1 MIVGEVIP
9 RNSALRRDKPAI
21 VFDGGAR
28 SFGQYAERAY
38 RLANAL
44 IGLGVA
50 RQDRISI
57 LARNSVEYLEICGAG
72 ETSGLIVHPINFR
85 QTAPEIAYL
94 LDDCEPSAV
103 FYEAE
108 FEDAIAANHAG
119 RSGIRRF
126 VRIGGDPA
134 HLPEGTVDYE
144 AFLSSGPPDRP
155 KMRPEEDDTAYLFY
169 SSGSTGRPKGVML
182 GQRAQWHTALTV
194 GYELGLTP
202 RDVGM
207 LVMPLFHIGGRFAQ
221 IAHHLVGAPLHVA
234 RRFDAAETVA
244 VIERERITTLHLA
257 PTMIQAILDLPDIA
271 QRDLSS
277 LRTLS
282 YGASAMPVA
291 LLRRALDRF
300 GPILVQRY
308 GSTESAVV
316 SYLDKQDHVPD
327 GAPEEAARLAS
338 AGKPGPMSEIAV
350 RRTDGADGADCGI
363 GEAGEIHVHNP
374 ALVMQGYW
382 RNAEATAAV
391 LRDGWYDMGDIGYMD
406 DDGFLFIVDRKTEM
420 IVSGG
425 ENIYPREVEEAIMHH
440 ADIADVAVI
449 GVPDERWGE
458 SVLAFVVA
466 RGGAALDEAQII
478 EFCHARIASYKKP
491 SRVEFR
497 DSLPRASTGKID
509 KVILREPF
517 WRGRDR
523 QV

>member
-1 MIVGEVIP
+1 MIIGDVIP
-9 RNSALRRDKPAI
+9 RNAALRRDKPAI

-44 IGLGVA
+44 IGLGIA

-57 LARNSVEYLEICGAG
+57 LARNCVEYLEVCGAG

-85 QTAPEIAYL
+85 LTAPEVAYL
-94 LDDCEPSAV
+94 LDNSEPSAV

-108 FEDAIAANHAG
+108 FEDAIAANHAD

-134 HLPEGTVDYE
+134 NLPGWAVDYE
-144 AFLSSGPPDRP
+144 TFLSSGAPT
-155 KMRPEEDDTAYLFY
+155 RPEMHPGEDDTAYLFY

-194 GYELGLTP
+194 GYELGLSP
-202 RDVGM
+202 RDVGL

-221 IAHHLVGAPLHVA
+221 IAHHMAGAPIHVVC
-234 RRFDAAETVA
+234 RFNAAETVA
-244 VIERERITTLHLA
+244 TIERERITTLHLA
-257 PTMIQAILDLPDIA
+257 PTMIQSILDLPDIA
-271 QRDLSS
+271 ERDLSS
-277 LRTLS
+277 LQTLG

-300 GPILVQRY
+300 GPILMQRY

-316 SYLDKQDHVPD
+316 SYLDKQDHLPD
-327 GAPEEAARLAS
+327 GTPEEAARLAS
-338 AGKPGPMSEIAV
+338 AGKPGPMTEIRV
-350 RRTDGADGADCGI
+350 RRAEGADCDV

-382 RNAEATAAV
+382 RNAEATGAV
-391 LRDGWYDMGDIGYMD
+391 LRDGWYDMGDIGYFD
-406 DDGFLFIVDRKTEM
+406 DGGFLFIIDRKTEM
-420 IVSGG
+420 IISGG

-440 ADIADVAVI
+440 PDVADVAVI

-466 RGGAALDEAQII
+466 RDGAAIGEAELID
-478 EFCHARIASYKKP
+478 FCQARIASYKKP
-491 SRVEFR
+491 SRIEFR

-509 KVILREPF
+509 KVALREPF
-517 WRGRDR
+517 WRNRDR